1 MQKSLNYEI
10 VIIGAGASGL
20 MLASLLQINPQKICI
35 IEAREKIG
43 TKILVSG
50 GGKCNITNKY
60 LDASKYLGDE
70 EFIKETLKNFGT
82 KELLNFLKIHGL
94 DTKIDE
100 RLVKGA
106 YFCESSKKVLSCFSR
121 LTEKIK
127 LFLNTSVEDISYQDE
142 KYHIKNSK
150 NLDIRANKLIIASGS
165 NAHFKDKD
173 YEILTKISY
182 KFRLDIKPFV
192 PALVGLGLQKE
203 QAWFKNLSGI
213 SLFAKLKINNKIL
226 EGKLLFT
233 HRGFSGPLILNASLY
248 WSKGFL
254 EFDFLP
260 KYILSEFYKKQMLIS
275 KALPL
280 PRRFLQEFLLS
291 IGLEDKPLN
300 KLNLEEKQKL
310 ENLKSYTFAPA
321 GNLGSLKAEVSK
333 GGLNPKEL
341 DFNFECKTQKNLF
354 FLGEALDITGQLG
367 GYNLHFAF
375 ASAFKCSIF
384 LSNILIK
391 E

>member
-1 MQKSLNYEI
+1 MQKSLNYDL

-20 MLASLLQINPQKICI
+20 MLASLLKRNPQKVCI

-43 TKILVSG
+43 SKIILSG

-60 LDASKYLGDE
+60 LDFSKYLGDE
-70 EFIKETLKNFGT
+70 KFVKEALKDFST
-82 KELLNFLKIHGL
+82 KELLDFLESQELSPKL
-94 DTKIDE
+94 DE
-100 RLVKGA
+100 RLVEGA
-106 YFCESSKKVLSCFSR
+106 YFCKSSKEVLSSFST
-121 LTEKIK
+121 LTKKIK
-127 LFLNTSVEDISYQDE
+127 LFLNTSVEDVSFEDG
-142 KYHIKNSK
+142 KYCIKNSK
-150 NLDIRANKLIIASGS
+150 NLDIRAKNLVIASGS
-165 NAHFKDKD
+165 NAHFEDKD
-173 YEILTKISY
+173 YEILTKISQ
-182 KFRLDIKPFV
+182 KFKLDFKSFT

-213 SLFAKLKINNKIL
+213 SLFAKLKIEDKNL

-233 HRGFSGPLILNASLY
+233 HRGFSGPLVFNASLY

-260 KYILSEFYKKQMLIS
+260 NNTLDEFYKKQMLIS

-291 IGLEDKPLN
+291 IDLADKPLN

-310 ENLKSYTFAPA
+310 EKLKSYNFAPA
-321 GNLGSLKAEVSK
+321 GNLGFLKAEVSK
-333 GGLNPKEL
+333 GGLNTKEL
-341 DFNFECKTQKNLF
+341 DINFECKKQKNLF
-354 FLGEALDITGQLG
+354 FLGEALDVTGQLG

-375 ASAFKCSIF
+375 ASAFKCARY
-384 LSNILIK
+384 LNK
-391 E
+391 K